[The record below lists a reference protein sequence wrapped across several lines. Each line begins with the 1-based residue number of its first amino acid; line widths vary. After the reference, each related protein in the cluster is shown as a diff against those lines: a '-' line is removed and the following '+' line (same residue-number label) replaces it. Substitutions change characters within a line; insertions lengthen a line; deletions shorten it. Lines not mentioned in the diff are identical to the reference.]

1 MLSCSFGLVRY
12 SRYCLGSIIYSSI
25 FCIAKDII
33 IRINMRMRCHPRG
46 NVNPMRMTT
55 VLALGVIE
63 TLTFWKTVYK

>member
-12 SRYCLGSIIYSSI
+12 SRYCLGSIKNSSI

-46 NVNPMRMTT
+46 NVNPSSCPWGNRDAYF
-55 VLALGVIE
+55 LEGCI
-63 TLTFWKTVYK
+63 